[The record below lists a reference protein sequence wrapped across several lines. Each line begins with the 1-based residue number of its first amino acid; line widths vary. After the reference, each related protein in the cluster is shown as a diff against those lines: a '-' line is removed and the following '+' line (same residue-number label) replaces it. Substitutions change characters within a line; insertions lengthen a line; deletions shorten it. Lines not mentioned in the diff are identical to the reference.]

1 LQNLHPRENFC
12 AKEDVVALEV
22 NDGVCPWIAN
32 FSSLKE
38 LVMRSEGMEKLFLTL
53 PKLTG
58 ETEMSFMLKQDNI

>member
-38 LVMRSEGMEKLFLTL
+38 LVMRSEGDGKIISDTA
-53 PKLTG
+53 KTNRR
-58 ETEMSFMLKQDNI
+58 D